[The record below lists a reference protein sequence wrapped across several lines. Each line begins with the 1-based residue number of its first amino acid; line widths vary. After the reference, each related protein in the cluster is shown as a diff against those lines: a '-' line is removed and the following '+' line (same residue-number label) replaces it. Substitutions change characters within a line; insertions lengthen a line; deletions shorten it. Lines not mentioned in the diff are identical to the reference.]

1 MSIDTVA
8 PAAPP
13 SPSTDSSKAPASR
26 TRARSRNNW
35 RPSLP
40 LLIVLGFLILI
51 PAGFVL
57 LGAFSV
63 NIPRPG
69 SISLDFTLSNFAVL
83 ADPAIRGAALNS
95 LLIAASSAVLAV
107 LIGGTV
113 AFLTARTDIPM
124 RPLVYLIGLTP
135 MFLPSYVG
143 ALAWSI
149 LGSPGA
155 GLLNIASRDIGLGIE
170 LNVYSIP
177 GIVLIMAMFYAP
189 YAFLLIHSSM
199 SMMNPDFEDAAVVH
213 GSSTWRM
220 IRQVTIPLAL
230 PAILGSTLLIFVL
243 VFENFPVA
251 QVLASPGGIDTV
263 PTFIYRMM
271 NSYPSRGNEA
281 AALAVLMVAVV
292 LLATWLQ
299 RRALAKRSYTTVSG
313 KGVKARRIRLGAMRW
328 PAFALALGYLLL
340 AVILPLIALTVI
352 AVRRA
357 QYTGSLSELFEPGA
371 LGLESFQTV
380 LGSVSFWKI
389 ASNSIVVAL
398 GAAAVG
404 TVIAFLV
411 GYVVYRTSARGR
423 GLIESVAMLPLA
435 VPAIVLGMGLLWT
448 WLMMPIKLYGTLCV
462 LVIAFIAVQMP
473 QGVRSIAA
481 AIQST
486 DRDLED
492 AAVLLGARRHR
503 AISFVTVPLMRVA
516 ISSSFLMLLMLSMRE
531 LTVPLFLY
539 TNDTKILSIA
549 IFDQFENGGALQ
561 QAAALSLVY
570 CVIVFILSYLPR
582 RFGKSIAE

>member
-1 MSIDTVA
+1 
-8 PAAPP
+8 
-13 SPSTDSSKAPASR
+13 
-26 TRARSRNNW
+26 
-35 RPSLP
+35 
-40 LLIVLGFLILI
+40 
-51 PAGFVL
+51 
-57 LGAFSV
+57 
-63 NIPRPG
+63 G
-69 SISLDFTLSNFAVL
+69 SISLDFTLGNFAVL
-83 ADPAIRGAALNS
+83 ADPAIRGAASNS
-95 LLIAASSAVLAV
+95 LLIAVLSAVLAV
-107 LIGGTV
+107 LIGGSV

-170 LNVYSIP
+170 MNVYSIP

-189 YAFLLIHSSM
+189 YAFLLIHASM

-292 LLATWLQ
+292 LFATWLQ
-299 RRALAKRSYTTVSG
+299 RRALSKRSYTTVSG

-328 PAFALALGYLLL
+328 PAFVLALGYLML
-340 AVILPLIALTVI
+340 AVILPLIALAVI

-357 QYTGSLSELFEPGA
+357 QYTGSLSELFAPGA
-371 LGLESFQTV
+371 LGLESFHAV
-380 LGSVSFWKI
+380 LGSASFWKI
-389 ASNSIVVAL
+389 AGNSIVVAL
-398 GAAAVG
+398 AAAAVG

-448 WLMMPIKLYGTLCV
+448 WLMMPVKLYGTLWV